1 MLGAAI
7 SSFVNIRRKIERN
20 APLVDNLYIVIIR
33 GFSAAIVIFL
43 ATKGGIAIVNN
54 GSNNPNPHVLFLTCL
69 VGAVYSERIW
79 EWAKK
84 QLALK
89 TDGSTESFGPADE
102 NKDAYNKESDQPR
115 QRGGMAAPDEGAIAP
130 ID

>member
-1 MLGAAI
+1 ME
-7 SSFVNIRRKIERN
+7 RKD
-20 APLVDNLYIVIIR
+20 PLVDNLYIVIIR

-54 GSNNPNPHVLFLTCL
+54 GANNPNPHVLFLACL

-89 TDGSTESFGPADE
+89 TDGGTGPITLADE
-102 NKDAYNKESDQPR
+102 GKDAYNKESDQPR
-115 QRGGMAAPDEGAIAP
+115 QRSGIAAPDEGAISP
-130 ID
+130 VD